1 MAKKRVKLDKL
12 RVGMIVADDVY
23 TERDQLIIHK
33 KSIINERLIA
43 KLKIHGVPAV
53 SIIEFEPSYKE
64 DSLSSEPRV
73 LTQSEKIKS
82 SQEYKEYKKKF
93 SKKTNKLQ
101 NAFKDVMNKGLSKE
115 EAEDV
120 MKITQEILNESLEMS
135 NIFDMLHNMR
145 EVSDTV

>member
-101 NAFKDVMNKGLSKE
+101 KM
-115 EAEDV
+115 
-120 MKITQEILNESLEMS
+120 
-135 NIFDMLHNMR
+135 
-145 EVSDTV
+145 